1 MAGGLSTAVDV
12 TRLVERLADRLA
24 GSGARHPVAAAV
36 AIACRGNSGRDQDAF
51 ARWVGV
57 PSALVAACEAGRVAF
72 GELPDDLVA
81 HHAGLDLLALAD
93 LDAAYASRW
102 KGNVR

>member
-1 MAGGLSTAVDV
+1 MAGSLSTAVDV

-24 GSGARHPVAAAV
+24 RSGASHPVAAAV
-36 AIACRGNSGRDQDAF
+36 AMACRGNTGRDLDSF

-57 PSALVAACEAGRVAF
+57 SRSQVAACEAGDVAF
-72 GELPDDLVA
+72 GDLPDEVVA

-93 LDAAYASRW
+93 LDADYTVRPR
-102 KGNVR
+102 GNPR